1 MKYVTRSLKGTYGYI
16 RKQRN
21 FEIVKTLILYIM
33 AFGIFLI
40 GYLTLGTKKSLWS
53 VFAVLALLPAC
64 KSLVG
69 VIMLARF
76 SSLKKDD
83 YDRYQKAAGSVSSI
97 YENILTTNEKTYYI
111 PFICCGAGSLMVFSV
126 DYKDDEKKLK
136 SHLMDVLEKAGH
148 KATVKLFFNED
159 DMFAR
164 LSEINA
170 KYNDEDSNV
179 NEKILT
185 TIKAVSL

>member
-21 FEIVKTLILYIM
+21 FEIIKTLILYAM

-40 GYLTLGTKKSLWS
+40 GYITLGTKKSLWS

-69 VIMLARF
+69 VIMFARF
-76 SSLKKDD
+76 SSLSSDV
-83 YDRYQKAAGSVSSI
+83 YDRLRAGAGTI
-97 YENILTTNEKTYYI
+97 PALYENILTTNEKTYYI
-111 PFICCGAGSLMVFSV
+111 PFICCAAGSLMVLSKE
-126 DYKDDEKKLK
+126 YKDDEKKLRE
-136 SHLMDVLEKAGH
+136 HLTDVLNKAGH
-148 KATVKLFFNED
+148 KAVVKLFFDED

-164 LSEINA
+164 LLEINA
-170 KYNDEDSNV
+170 KYADEENAAG
-179 NEKILT
+179 ERILN